1 VFAFANQIGAY
12 TCAHTCKTHKD
23 AYISIGIH
31 TLKPSHITYYAH
43 THNHIA
49 IPLIFHP
56 LKHNLDICLLLNTS
70 AKCHSHTS
78 SLTRQS
84 KLKRSL
90 YHNAL
95 TSIGLPSSARVICLA
110 RTIRGHLTFQP
121 R

>member
-84 KLKRSL
+84 KL
-90 YHNAL
+90 
-95 TSIGLPSSARVICLA
+95 
-110 RTIRGHLTFQP
+110 
-121 R
+121 